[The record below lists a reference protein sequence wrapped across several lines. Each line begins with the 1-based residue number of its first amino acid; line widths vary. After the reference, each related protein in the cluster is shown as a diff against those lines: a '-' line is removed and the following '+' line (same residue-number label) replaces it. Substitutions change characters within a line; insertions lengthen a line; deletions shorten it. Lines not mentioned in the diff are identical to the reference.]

1 MKNDKKTIFGWCMY
15 DWANSAY
22 GTTVVAALLPN
33 YFALAVVGEA
43 GVSIAGQTFS
53 ATALWGYMLSASALV
68 VFFCAPVLGAI
79 ADFSAAK
86 KKFLIGF
93 AYTGSLFATLLY
105 FCTAGDVW
113 LTLLL
118 FVGSQVCFVAA
129 NVFYDAFLPQITTP
143 ERLDAVSSRG
153 YAFGY
158 VGGALQFAIAL
169 ALVAIS
175 QFQELPINAGS
186 RLQFAIALALGT
198 MHDVIGISESMAA
211 RIGIGMAGIWWAGWT
226 LFTVKFLKESRG
238 GELSDGGAS
247 RPGGLSYQEA
257 EASRPGGLS
266 YQEVEASRPGGL
278 SYREKG
284 EGTGHAELRWHDYLK
299 IGINRTLA
307 TVEKVRRFKHLTL
320 FLIAYLVY
328 NDGIHTVSTMAT
340 IYGTQELNLSTTVLM
355 VTLLAV
361 QIIAIGGALVFS
373 RIANFIGTKRT
384 VMLTLLLWSGVVTYA
399 YFTRTATEF
408 FLLGAVVGL
417 VLGGSQALSRSF
429 YGAMIPEEASA
440 EFYGFYSVFSKFSA
454 TFGPL
459 TFSFIAQVTGNAR
472 LSIISLMVFFVV
484 GLVLLGFVDEEKAK
498 VDRLA
503 F

>member
-53 ATALWGYMLSASALV
+53 ATALWGYMLGASALV

-113 LTLLL
+113 LTVLL

-158 VGGALQFAIAL
+158 VGGGLQFAIAL
-169 ALVAIS
+169 ALVA
-175 QFQELPINAGS
+175 
-186 RLQFAIALALGT
+186 R
-198 MHDVIGISESMAA
+198 HDVIGISESMAA

-226 LFTVKFLKESRG
+226 LFTVKFLKESRR
-238 GELSDGGAS
+238 GELSDGGV
-247 RPGGLSYQEA
+247 
-257 EASRPGGLS
+257 SRPGGLS
-266 YQEVEASRPGGL
+266 YQEVEALRPGGL
-278 SYREKG
+278 SYG
-284 EGTGHAELRWHDYLK
+284 ERGQEIGNAELQWHDYLK
-299 IGINRTLA
+299 IGISRTIA
-307 TVEKVRRFKHLTL
+307 TAKKVRRFKHLTL

-373 RIANFIGTKRT
+373 RIANLLGTKRT

-408 FLLGAVVGL
+408 FMLGAVVGL

-459 TFSFIAQVTGNAR
+459 TFAFIAQVTGNAR
-472 LSIISLMVFFVV
+472 LSIISLVVFFVV

>member
-1 MKNDKKTIFGWCMY
+1 MLLNAQRNSLKKFTFNHKKCQGILKNALDFPNEICHNKANSSPHTEKQVMKNDKKTLFGWCMY

-33 YFALAVVGEA
+33 YFALGIVGEA

-53 ATALWGYMLSASALV
+53 ATTLWGYMLSASALV
-68 VFFCAPVLGAI
+68 VFLCAPVLGAI

-113 LTLLL
+113 LTVVL

-158 VGGALQFAIAL
+158 LGGGLQFAIAL
-169 ALVAIS
+169 ALVAK
-175 QFQELPINAGS
+175 
-186 RLQFAIALALGT
+186 
-198 MHDVIGISESMAA
+198 HDSLWMSEAMAA

-226 LFTVKFLKESRG
+226 LFTVKFVKEAKPGDGRG
-238 GELSDGGAS
+238 TDNAQMQW
-247 RPGGLSYQEA
+247 Y
-257 EASRPGGLS
+257 
-266 YQEVEASRPGGL
+266 
-278 SYREKG
+278 
-284 EGTGHAELRWHDYLK
+284 DYLK
-299 IGINRTLA
+299 IGISRTVA
-307 TVEKVRRFKHLTL
+307 TAKKVRRFKHLTL

-340 IYGTQELNLSTTVLM
+340 IYGTQELGLTTTVLM

-361 QIIAIGGALVFS
+361 QIIAIGGALVFN
-373 RIANFIGTKRT
+373 RIANLLGTKRT
-384 VMLTLLLWSGVVTYA
+384 VMLTLLLWSGVVTYG
-399 YFTRTATEF
+399 YFTQTATEF

-459 TFSFIAQVTGNAR
+459 TFGFIAQVKGSAR
-472 LSIISLMVFFVV
+472 PSILSLMVFFVV
-484 GLVLLGFVDEEKAK
+484 GLVLLGCVDEEKAK
-498 VDRLA
+498 ADRLA

>member
-1 MKNDKKTIFGWCMY
+1 MY

-22 GTTVVAALLPN
+22 GTTVVAALLQN
-33 YFALAVVGEA
+33 YFALVVVGKA

-53 ATALWGYMLSASALV
+53 AIALWGYMLSASALV

-113 LTLLL
+113 LTVLL

-129 NVFYDAFLPQITTP
+129 NVFYDAFLPQIATP

-158 VGGALQFAIAL
+158 VGGGLQFAIAL
-169 ALVAIS
+169 ALVA
-175 QFQELPINAGS
+175 
-186 RLQFAIALALGT
+186 R
-198 MHDVIGISESMAA
+198 HDVIGISQSMAA

-226 LFTVKFLKESRG
+226 LFTVKFLKESRR

-266 YQEVEASRPGGL
+266 Y
-278 SYREKG
+278 REKG
-284 EGTGHAELRWHDYLK
+284 EGTGNAELRWHDYLK
-299 IGINRTLA
+299 IGITRTLA

-373 RIANFIGTKRT
+373 RIANLLGTKRT